1 MPAEEALARFKRGRL
16 HMENANRL
24 GPLSITPTGPRQTPR
39 NDFGTVFAHAAQEVV
54 RTGAG
59 VVAALV
65 PGSPMVSAAVASV
78 SSVVAASTSS
88 LRSASAQ
95 PLTGGTSGTGGV
107 AGGSGQGEQWDLLA
121 AQKEMQAE
129 GAKMNLAY
137 MNLQNEMQAES
148 RAHNAISNI
157 MKVRHDSAKAAI
169 NNIR

>member
-1 MPAEEALARFKRGRL
+1 
-16 HMENANRL
+16 MENGNRI
-24 GPLSITPTGPRQTPR
+24 GNLSITPTVARQTPR
-39 NDFGTVFAHAAQEVV
+39 NDFGTVLAHTAQEVV

-78 SSVVAASTSS
+78 SSVVATSASS
-88 LRSASAQ
+88 LRSTVPTA
-95 PLTGGTSGTGGV
+95 GGASGT
-107 AGGSGQGEQWDLLA
+107 AGTTGKGEQWDLLA
-121 AQKEMQAE
+121 AQKELQAE

-137 MNLQNEMQAES
+137 MELQNDMQKES

>member
-1 MPAEEALARFKRGRL
+1 
-16 HMENANRL
+16 MENGNRI
-24 GPLSITPTGPRQTPR
+24 GTLSITPTVARQTPQ
-39 NDFGTVFAHAAQEVV
+39 NDFGTVLARTAQEVV

-59 VVAALV
+59 VVAAMM
-65 PGSPMVSAAVASV
+65 PGAPAVSAAVASV
-78 SSVVAASTSS
+78 SSVVATSTSS
-88 LRSASAQ
+88 VRGASVSA
-95 PLTGGTSGTGGV
+95 GGTGG
-107 AGGSGQGEQWDLLA
+107 AGGASGALGTGQGDQWDLLA

>member
-1 MPAEEALARFKRGRL
+1 
-16 HMENANRL
+16 MENGNRI
-24 GPLSITPTGPRQTPR
+24 GTLSITPTVARQTPR
-39 NDFGTVFAHAAQEVV
+39 NDFGTVLARTAQEVV
-54 RTGAG
+54 KTGAG
-59 VVAALV
+59 VVAAIV
-65 PGSPMVSAAVASV
+65 PGGPALSAAVASV
-78 SSVVAASTSS
+78 SSVVSTAASSAPSVRGASMTAGGAGGTG
-88 LRSASAQ
+88 SASAT
-95 PLTGGTSGTGGV
+95 L
-107 AGGSGQGEQWDLLA
+107 GSTGQGDQWDLLA

>member
-1 MPAEEALARFKRGRL
+1 V
-16 HMENANRL
+16 ENGNRI
-24 GPLSITPTGPRQTPR
+24 GSLSITPTVARQTPQ
-39 NDFGTVFAHAAQEVV
+39 NDFGTVFARTAQEVV
-54 RTGAG
+54 RSGAG
-59 VVAALV
+59 VVASLV
-65 PGSPMVSAAVASV
+65 PGGAAVSAAVSSV
-78 SSVVAASTSS
+78 SSVVSGATSS
-88 LRSASAQ
+88 LRSASAT
-95 PLTGGTSGTGGV
+95 PMTGGAGGTSGTSGG
-107 AGGSGQGEQWDLLA
+107 GGLTGTTGQGDQWDLLA

>member
-1 MPAEEALARFKRGRL
+1 
-16 HMENANRL
+16 MENGNRI
-24 GPLSITPTGPRQTPR
+24 GNLSITPTVARQTPR
-39 NDFGTVFAHAAQEVV
+39 NDFGTVLAHTAQEVV

-78 SSVVAASTSS
+78 SSVVSTS
-88 LRSASAQ
+88 ASSIQ
-95 PLTGGTSGTGGV
+95 RTGAT
-107 AGGSGQGEQWDLLA
+107 AGGASGAGSTVGTTGQGDQWDLLA

-137 MNLQNEMQAES
+137 MELQNDMQKES

>member
-1 MPAEEALARFKRGRL
+1 
-16 HMENANRL
+16 MENGNRI
-24 GPLSITPTGPRQTPR
+24 GTLSITPTVARQTPN
-39 NDFGTVFAHAAQEVV
+39 NDFGTVLARTAQEVV
-54 RTGAG
+54 KTGAG
-59 VVAALV
+59 VVAAIV
-65 PGSPMVSAAVASV
+65 PGAPALSAAVASV
-78 SSVVAASTSS
+78 SSVVSTSTSS
-88 LRSASAQ
+88 VRGASVTAGGTGSASAT
-95 PLTGGTSGTGGV
+95 LGGT
-107 AGGSGQGEQWDLLA
+107 GQGDQWDLLA

>member
-1 MPAEEALARFKRGRL
+1 
-16 HMENANRL
+16 MENGNRI
-24 GPLSITPTGPRQTPR
+24 GTLSITPTVPRQTPQ
-39 NDFGTVFAHAAQEVV
+39 NDFGAVFARSAQEVV

-65 PGSPMVSAAVASV
+65 PGSPVVSAAVASV
-78 SSVVAASTSS
+78 SSVVSTAGASSG
-88 LRSASAQ
+88 RGASATA
-95 PLTGGTSGTGGV
+95 LSGGTSGAGSSLGV
-107 AGGSGQGEQWDLLA
+107 TGQGDQWDLLA

-137 MNLQNEMQAES
+137 MSLQNDMQKES

>member
-1 MPAEEALARFKRGRL
+1 
-16 HMENANRL
+16 MENGNNRI
-24 GPLSITPTGPRQTPR
+24 GSLSITPTVARQTPQ
-39 NDFGTVFAHAAQEVV
+39 NDFGTVFARTAQEVV
-54 RTGAG
+54 KAGAG
-59 VVAALV
+59 VAASML
-65 PGSPMVSAAVASV
+65 PGAPMVSAAVASV
-78 SSVVAASTSS
+78 SSVVSSTASSVRGASTLPVS
-88 LRSASAQ
+88 
-95 PLTGGTSGTGGV
+95 GGSGGV
-107 AGGSGQGEQWDLLA
+107 GGATGQGEQWDLLA

>member
-1 MPAEEALARFKRGRL
+1 V
-16 HMENANRL
+16 ENGNRI
-24 GPLSITPTGPRQTPR
+24 GSLSITPTVGRQTPQ
-39 NDFGTVFAHAAQEVV
+39 NDFGTVFARTAQEVV

-59 VVAALV
+59 VMATLV
-65 PGSPMVSAAVASV
+65 PGGAAVSAAVSSV
-78 SSVVAASTSS
+78 SSVVSGATSS
-88 LRSASAQ
+88 IRSASAM
-95 PLTGGTSGTGGV
+95 PMTGSAGGTSGAGSLTGTT
-107 AGGSGQGEQWDLLA
+107 GQGDQWDLLA

>member
-1 MPAEEALARFKRGRL
+1 
-16 HMENANRL
+16 MENGNRI
-24 GPLSITPTGPRQTPR
+24 GNLSITPTVARQTPR
-39 NDFGTVFAHAAQEVV
+39 NDFGTVLAHTAQEVV

-78 SSVVAASTSS
+78 SSVVSTSTSS
-88 LRSASAQ
+88 IQRTGATASGAGS
-95 PLTGGTSGTGGV
+95 TAGTT
-107 AGGSGQGEQWDLLA
+107 GQGDQWDLLA

-129 GAKMNLAY
+129 GAKMNLEY
-137 MNLQNEMQAES
+137 MALQNDMQKES